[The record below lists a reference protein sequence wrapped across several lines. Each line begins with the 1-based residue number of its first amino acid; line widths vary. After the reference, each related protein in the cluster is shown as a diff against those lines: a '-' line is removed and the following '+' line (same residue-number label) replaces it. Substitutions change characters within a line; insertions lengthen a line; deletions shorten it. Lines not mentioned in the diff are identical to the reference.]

1 MVPFSDNRVLLASRC
16 TCNSYNM
23 ATRVLA
29 DLSHKGA
36 LRLRA
41 INEPSA

>member
-1 MVPFSDNRVLLASRC
+1 
-16 TCNSYNM
+16 M

-36 LRLRA
+36 KRMSA
-41 INEPSA
+41 INQLSAQGALL